1 MAKILNFKMK
11 NGMFKNLNRKNVCE
25 PAMLYLFLS
34 VVGLVMVA
42 LQNRKSFGYCVGKY
56 ECDSISKPLAFMMK
70 FVYILF
76 WTWLLNTL
84 CKSGYRNISWLVVLF
99 PFLVYFGMVMGLAS
113 RGVFH
118 LKESY
123 TEGQDDECL
132 LPDGS
137 LDPECDDE
145 GGDDL

>member
-1 MAKILNFKMK
+1 MVKILNFKSK
-11 NGMFKNLNRKNVCE
+11 MFKNLNRKNVCE

-34 VVGLVMVA
+34 VLALIMVA
-42 LQNRKSFGYCVGKY
+42 LQNRDSFGYCVGKY
-56 ECDSISKPLAFMMK
+56 ECDFINKPLAFIMK

-84 CKSGYRNISWLVVLF
+84 CKRGYRNISWIVVLF
-99 PFLVYFGMVMGLAS
+99 PFLLYFGMVMGLAS

-123 TEGQDDECL
+123 TEGATHTVDCAQN
-132 LPDGS
+132 PDHE
-137 LDPECDDE
+137 DCDDHI
-145 GGDDL
+145 

>member
-1 MAKILNFKMK
+1 MVKILNFKSK
-11 NGMFKNLNRKNVCE
+11 MFKNLNRKNVCE

-34 VVGLVMVA
+34 VLALIMVA
-42 LQNRKSFGYCVGKY
+42 LQNRDSFGYCVGKY
-56 ECDSISKPLAFMMK
+56 ECDFINKPLAFIMK

-84 CKSGYRNISWLVVLF
+84 CKRGYRNISWIVVLF
-99 PFLVYFGMVMGLAS
+99 PFLLYFGMVMGLAS

-118 LKESY
+118 LKEGY
-123 TEGQDDECL
+123 REGNDECI

-137 LDPECDDE
+137 YDDNCD
-145 GGDDL
+145 GDNI